1 CFFFQAEDGIRDR
14 NVTGVQTC
22 ALPISLLL
30 AGIGVSIAHA
40 IFGFDLGIELSHD
53 LILLVLLP
61 PLLFEGAATT
71 DLESFRENLPVTL
84 TLAVVG
90 LILSVV
96 VLGVLGRFAFGF
108 PILISLVFAAMIL
121 PTDPVSVLALFDEL
135 GAPERLSTLVEGESL
150 LNDGT
155 GVVIFSALLGIVESA
170 GPNTDP
176 SGLLTLDRLLETA
189 IEIVVESGGGLVV
202 GLVTGYIVYR
212 VMINLDEHMTEVV

>member
-1 CFFFQAEDGIRDR
+1 MCCNRRMTAEI
-14 NVTGVQTC
+14 GVATELLNLLVVFMI
-22 ALPISLLL
+22 AGGVGVFVAKVGNFPYTVALLL

-40 IFGFDLGIELSHD
+40 VVGFDLGIELSHD

-189 IEIVVESGGGLVV
+189 IE
-202 GLVTGYIVYR
+202 
-212 VMINLDEHMTEVV
+212 